1 MHVGDPWART
11 ARGPIVLGDDFN
23 QDRAG
28 VVQVHIGSQV
38 VGQGSV
44 GSDLGLNAKSRWIE
58 RPYVEADGLSRRSD
72 FIGCRWRP
80 SDDVGQEAWQRR
92 ALEVF
97 LDRDNR
103 ARNTESWSVVD
114 VLNEDRECLLD
125 RTIDVRYTGPIACS
139 RTIVDGNDADEDRS

>member
-1 MHVGDPWART
+1 MDVGDPWAR
-11 ARGPIVLGDDFN
+11 AGRGPIVLGDDFD

-28 VVQVHIGSQV
+28 VDQVDIGSQV

-58 RPYVEADGLSRRSD
+58 RSYVEADGLPRRSD
-72 FIGCRWRP
+72 FIGRRRR
-80 SDDVGQEAWQRR
+80 SSYDVGQEAWQRR

-97 LDRDNR
+97 LDRDDR

-125 RTIDVRYTGPIACS
+125 RTIDVRYTGSIACS
-139 RTIVDGNDADEDRS
+139 RTIIDCNDADEDRS